1 MKVTFDGLNKARR
14 DTQSFWY
21 FGSLMFIPLIMV
33 AGRPYWG
40 LEVEGT
46 LGIMLAIASGYFLI
60 AVGVAF
66 ATVAAAFAFYEAYLC
81 FKKNKSTLQ
90 VPIEQPA

>member
-21 FGSLMFIPLIMV
+21 FGSLMFIPLMMV
-33 AGRPYWG
+33 ASRPYWG
-40 LEVEGT
+40 FEAEST
-46 LGIMLAIASGYFLI
+46 LGIVLTVVSGYFLI

-66 ATVAAAFAFYEAYLC
+66 ASFAAAFAFYEAYLC
-81 FKKNKSTLQ
+81 FRKNKSALQ